1 MRNYA
6 MPKAVTPEVTVTQQK
21 LLDIL
26 SDKAIHIDEIARQA
40 NLGIAQ
46 TSSDLANLVLQGKA
60 QQVKGTMTYT
70 KAVMPFLVGIF
81 CGAGVCGLLHQ
92 HLTAGYWFSWHQFFS
107 QLNHEDLIILCFVMG
122 LTLLAIAL
130 TKVREEYNGNSEEV
144 S

>member
-60 QQVKGTMTYT
+60 QQVKGTMTYIR
-70 KAVMPFLVGIF
+70 G
-81 CGAGVCGLLHQ
+81 G
-92 HLTAGYWFSWHQFFS
+92 
-107 QLNHEDLIILCFVMG
+107 
-122 LTLLAIAL
+122 
-130 TKVREEYNGNSEEV
+130 
-144 S
+144 